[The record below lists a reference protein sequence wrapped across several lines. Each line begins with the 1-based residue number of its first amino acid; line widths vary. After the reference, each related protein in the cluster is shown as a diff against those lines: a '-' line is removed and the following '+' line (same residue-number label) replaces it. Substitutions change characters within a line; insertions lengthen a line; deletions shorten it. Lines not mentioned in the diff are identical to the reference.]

1 MNMNININIF
11 KNIPLQSTCVN
22 VGNFIAKGDNV
33 TASIRTF
40 QNVDKDNDAMEKSI
54 PPRN

>member
-1 MNMNININIF
+1 MNININIF